1 MSARSCPSCARRVP
15 RSVTVCRCG
24 YEWTGFEPD
33 SAVPASTRRRG
44 GLWIGPLV
52 GVLALAGAGV
62 VAWQALGRGDV
73 DVSRPLEQPAADA
86 APLDVRP
93 PEAPEEMETST
104 AAAPRT
110 YEWPAD
116 LAIWKDSTAD
126 GPSSPS
132 PAATTP
138 ALARPAT
145 LEDVIDQALPAVVLV
160 QTPAGRGTGF
170 FVAAD
175 TIVTNAHVVEGH
187 AYVTVRLANG
197 ATLNGRVLR
206 TDDSV
211 DLAAIHTTDARP
223 GQTVLA
229 LSTEPARVGQEV
241 IAIGSP
247 LGLQN
252 TVTRGIVSALRR
264 AGAATLVQ
272 TDAAINPGNSGG
284 PLLNGQGR
292 VVGVA
297 TMRMAGRA
305 EALGFGV
312 AANHV
317 RELLEGRRT
326 PVSTRA
332 ARPHEAMAPDTN
344 DGVDAE
350 RESAQ
355 AAYERFLV
363 SAAQR
368 ADQLDRSWTDFVR
381 DCLGGRAPSTRGDRG
396 WFALLERFDESGI
409 APGCVRFYADFRFA
423 AQQFTERMV
432 DAAEQARRGGVYP
445 GVCRQLRQRHRVD
458 WVEW

>member
-1 MSARSCPSCARRVP
+1 VVA
-15 RSVTVCRCG
+15 
-24 YEWTGFEPD
+24 
-33 SAVPASTRRRG
+33 
-44 GLWIGPLV
+44 LV
-52 GVLALAGAGV
+52 GAGV
-62 VAWQALGRGDV
+62 VAWQALGGREVARPVEQSVAEATTTDV
-73 DVSRPLEQPAADA
+73 QPAESA
-86 APLDVRP
+86 A
-93 PEAPEEMETST
+93 ETGSAPSD
-104 AAAPRT
+104 AAPRT

-116 LAIWKDSTAD
+116 LAIWKESPPAEL
-126 GPSSPS
+126 SSPP
-132 PAATTP
+132 PAAVTT

-170 FVAAD
+170 FVTAD

-187 AYVTVRLANG
+187 SYVTLRLANG
-197 ATLNGRVLR
+197 TTLNGRVLR

-211 DLAAIHTTDARP
+211 DLAAIHTADARP

-284 PLLNGQGR
+284 PLLDRQGR

-297 TMRMAGRA
+297 TMRVTGRA

-317 RELLEGRRT
+317 RELLEGRRA

-332 ARPHEAMAPDTN
+332 ARPHEAMATDTDN
-344 DGVDAE
+344 GVDAE

-396 WFALLERFDESGI
+396 WFALLERFDESQV

-458 WVEW
+458 WVEF